1 MVGVT
6 ASFGTA
12 GIASPFPTERFLAE
26 PIWPFNHHI
35 SLMHGWLPLTLQI
48 LAAAALVYAIGWRHR
63 EWRLVSL
70 PIAAFVA
77 LAAVAVTH
85 WNIASNGLSG
95 EPAPS
100 SLWVWVALTGLAAGV
115 AVLGWR
121 SAGWWRRSVSA
132 LAVPM
137 SALCAGLMLN
147 LWVGYFPTVQ
157 TAWGQ
162 LTGGPLPGQTDRAT
176 VAKMLATGTVPAK
189 GKVVPVN
196 IPGDASKFKHRGE
209 LVYLPP
215 AYFASNPPPA
225 LPTVMLIGGQFNT
238 ATDWI
243 RAGNAVTVIDEFA
256 AKHGGN
262 APVFV
267 FADSGGAFNND
278 TECVNGVRGNAA
290 DHLTKDVVPFMTANF
305 GVSTDPANWG
315 VVGWSSGGTCALN
328 MTVKYPEMFS
338 AFVNIDGDV
347 APNAGTKA
355 QTIERLFGGNAAAYD
370 EWDPTTVIT
379 EHGPYEGV
387 AGWFAVSVPP
397 SNHIEPI
404 SASDLAEEA
413 VNTSA
418 STPMTAAKSLCGL
431 GGRYGIDCAVLPEP
445 GRHDWP
451 FAARALAAS
460 LPWLAGQIGTPE
472 VAAIPLPGTSSQ
484 PEGVTIAAD
493 GGHFATATQ
502 RPAGVR

>member
-6 ASFGTA
+6 
-12 GIASPFPTERFLAE
+12 PLPTSRIGEAATTILAE
-26 PIWPFNHHI
+26 PSWPLRGHI
-35 SLMHGWLPLTLQI
+35 SLMHGWIPVTMQL
-48 LAAAALVYAIGWRHR
+48 LAVLALVYAIGWRDR
-63 EWRLVSL
+63 RWRLAWL
-70 PIAAFVA
+70 PT
-77 LAAVAVTH
+77 AAVVGLTFIAVTY

-95 EPAPS
+95 EPAPLP
-100 SLWVWVALTGLAAGV
+100 LWIWVGLTGLAAGV
-115 AVLGWR
+115 AALGWR
-121 SAGWWRRSVSA
+121 SARWWRRGVSV

-176 VAKMLATGTVPAK
+176 VAKMLATKTVPAK
-189 GKVVPVN
+189 GKVVPVD
-196 IPGDASKFKHRGE
+196 IPGEASKFKHRGE

-215 AYFASNPPPA
+215 AYFATNPPPA

-238 ATDWI
+238 AADWI
-243 RAGNAVTVIDEFA
+243 RAGNAVATIDEFA
-256 AKHGGN
+256 ANHGGN

-290 DHLTKDVVPFMTANF
+290 DHLTRDVRPYLVANF
-305 GVSTDPANWG
+305 GVSNDPANWG

-328 MTVKYPEMFS
+328 LGVKYPELFT
-338 AFVNIDGDV
+338 AFVNIDGDI

-355 QTIERLFGGNAAAYD
+355 QTIERLYGGNAAAYA
-370 EWDPTTVIT
+370 EWDPATIIT
-379 EHGPYEGV
+379 EHGPFTGL

-397 SNHIEPI
+397 NNHIEPI
-404 SASDLAEEA
+404 AGDDLPEPSPNSDAP
-413 VNTSA
+413 N
-418 STPMTAAKSLCGL
+418 PMAAARALCGL
-431 GGRYGIDCAVLPEP
+431 GIRNGIDCAILPQP
-445 GRHDWP
+445 GKHDWP
-451 FAARALAAS
+451 FAARALASA

-472 VAAIPLPGTSSQ
+472 ALEIPLPGTST
-484 PEGVTIAAD
+484 PPDGTTIAAD
-493 GGHFATATQ
+493 GGHFATPTQ
-502 RPAGVR
+502 HPARVR